1 MDPITEIIPTGKF
14 TKPQLELLRIFS
26 KEMPDKVWEDLNNM
40 ISKYFMDLAST
51 EMDRLFDEKGWGSEK
66 IDEWAKEHMRTGYQL

>member
-40 ISKYFMDLAST
+40 ISKYFMDLAS
-51 EMDRLFDEKGWGSEK
+51 S
-66 IDEWAKEHMRTGYQL
+66 